1 MIALNE
7 IISNKKEFEKKYRL
21 MGKRVDLDKIVDLEQ
36 KFITDS
42 RKSSE
47 LRANCNKLCS
57 QVADE
62 INIGSEPN
70 ELIKKINKLD
80 RQINKLERKNSR
92 SMRKINRLLS
102 KLPNLALSHNTL
114 NLSVPTIENP
124 NYTKATFLDDLA
136 KSFEIFDEINNLKM
150 FYKSLKNVVMKAEI
164 LPKLI
169 KTSDKK
175 TTLVLLCNSPNLAEY
190 ETIVNLLKHNSKYL
204 IEKSIKSL
212 NPACSKEFLAILS
225 NNLRINVA
233 LLGEYVSR
241 GINLKFYDK
250 NIDMTKFLNMVLITI
265 E

>member
-7 IISNKKEFEKKYRL
+7 IISNKKEFEKKYLL
-21 MGKRVDLDKIVDLEQ
+21 MGKRVNLDKIVNLEQ
-36 KFITDS
+36 KFITGS

-47 LRANCNKLCS
+47 LRADCNKFCS

-62 INIGSEPN
+62 INTGTDPN
-70 ELIKKINKLD
+70 ELVKKINKLD
-80 RQINKLERKNSR
+80 RQINKLERKNAS
-92 SMRKINRLLS
+92 SMRKINKLLS
-102 KLPNLALSHNTL
+102 KLPNPALSHNTL

-124 NYTKATFLDDLA
+124 KYSKADFLDDLA
-136 KSFEIFDEINNLKM
+136 KSFEISNENTNLKTL
-150 FYKSLKNVVMKAEI
+150 YKNLKDVVMKVEN

-175 TTLVLLCNSPNLAEY
+175 TTLVLLSNSSNSAEF
-190 ETIVNLLKHNSKYL
+190 ETIVKLLKHNSKYL
-204 IEKSIKSL
+204 IEKSIKVL
-212 NPACSKEFLAILS
+212 KPACSKEFLAILS

-250 NIDMTKFLNMVLITI
+250 NIDMTKFVNMALITI